1 MKISIRKSHARG
13 QADHGWLKSQFSF
26 SFADYYDP
34 EHMGFRC
41 LRVINEDWIAPGGG
55 FPTHPHRDMEIFTV
69 LVQGTLEHRDS
80 MGNGRQL
87 QPGQIQLMSAGSG
100 VTHSEFN
107 PSADEPA
114 HLLQV
119 WILPRTK
126 NLTPC
131 YTEWQPSSA
140 QPAEPKTLI
149 ISGDGRDGAATIH
162 QSADIYRLT
171 LSRGESV
178 SHTVSPGRAVWI
190 QCIQGSARCEDTPME
205 RGDAVYTEDEGRLTL
220 TASSPLDALL
230 FDLP

>member
-1 MKISIRKSHARG
+1 MKISIRKSNARG

-55 FPTHPHRDMEIFTV
+55 FPTHPHWDMEIFTV
-69 LVQGTLEHRDS
+69 LVQGTLEHKDS

-87 QPGQIQLMSAGSG
+87 KPGQIQLMSAGSG

-107 PSADEPA
+107 PSTDEPA
-114 HLLQV
+114 HLLQI

-126 NLTPC
+126 NLTPS
-131 YTEWQPSSA
+131 YTEWQPSSD
-140 QPAEPKTLI
+140 QPAESKILI

-171 LSRGESV
+171 LSPGESV
-178 SHTVSPGRAVWI
+178 SHTVAPGRAVWI